1 MSNCIIVE
9 HDVPITIIS
18 DDCNAEPVVITAVE
32 STTVLI
38 ESEPEVVEINAG
50 ARGLPG
56 TDVELQKSATHVQWR
71 LHKDGEAWQNLIAI
85 ADLVG
90 PPSMADAPTDG
101 TPYARKDGAWAA
113 AATAA
118 QGAKA
123 DAAIPAAQ
131 KGAVNGVATLD
142 AGGKIPESQIPALA
156 ITDVT
161 DLPAALA
168 AKQNTLVSGT
178 NIKTVGGQSLL
189 GTGNV
194 PLGDFLYGTPDPD
207 NGGGS
212 DGDVYIQYDGKLWK
226 KGSGAWTYTGIQFA
240 ADSVTL
246 TDAAATATLPDTAA
260 ASVASRLQAL
270 RNNVKQAFA
279 DLASKA
285 ADNTVV
291 KLTGAQTVAGVKTF
305 TDRSSHAGAYTPSI
319 TPAHSAT
326 PTFDCAASNS
336 FEPGVMTSNVTS
348 LTMSNPVAGQT
359 VQIIRKQDATGGRT
373 HAVPSGAKIDGS
385 INTGANRVSILVMT
399 YYGAGSMWIGNWLQI
414 PA

>member
-1 MSNCIIVE
+1 M
-9 HDVPITIIS
+9 
-18 DDCNAEPVVITAVE
+18 AERRPLAVV
-32 STTVLI
+32 
-38 ESEPEVVEINAG
+38 
-50 ARGLPG
+50 
-56 TDVELQKSATHVQWR
+56 
-71 LHKDGEAWQNLIAI
+71 
-85 ADLVG
+85 
-90 PPSMADAPTDG
+90 DG
-101 TPYARKDGAWAA
+101 TLQELP
-113 AATAA
+113 TA
-118 QGAKA
+118 
-123 DAAIPAAQ
+123 D
-131 KGAVNGVATLD
+131 T
-142 AGGKIPESQIPALA
+142 IPEAA
-156 ITDVT
+156 VT
-161 DLPAALA
+161 GLSTALA
-168 AKQNTLVSGT
+168 AKQDTLVSGT

-212 DGDVYIQYDGKLWK
+212 DGDVYIQSDGKLWK
-226 KGSGAWTYTGIQFA
+226 KGSGVWTYTGIQFT

-305 TDRSSHAGAYTPSI
+305 TDRSSHAGAYTPSL

-399 YYGAGSMWIGNWLQI
+399 YYGAGSMWIGNWLQV